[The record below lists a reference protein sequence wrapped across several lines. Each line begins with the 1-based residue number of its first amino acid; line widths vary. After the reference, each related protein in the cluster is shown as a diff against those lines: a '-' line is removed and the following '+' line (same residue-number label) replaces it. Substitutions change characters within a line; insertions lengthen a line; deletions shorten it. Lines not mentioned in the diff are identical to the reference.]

1 MKKVLGIMLAVF
13 SCAVLFVL
21 LVLNGI
27 AEGLTLGLSILT
39 VLLAIGIIFLSV
51 AWVYFIVWLLT

>member
-1 MKKVLGIMLAVF
+1 MLYKSTRGISKKTPSPYAI
-13 SCAVLFVL
+13 
-21 LVLNGI
+21 LNGI
-27 AEGLTLGLSILT
+27 AEVLTLGLSILT